1 MLALDG
7 FHAAVAVF
15 THSDVT
21 VWCLLSATSNPK
33 ADLRM
38 GKQRRVDEAS
48 LDVNG

>member
-1 MLALDG
+1 MDFMPPLLC
-7 FHAAVAVF
+7 F